1 MYQKGPAEF
10 WSPIQERMPTQ
21 SARDGN
27 DSLNPARQP
36 EIESGSDAVSGPRKS
51 WLSKVFLFIANGY
64 QEIWSAPGKKGQKL
78 SSPATL
84 FILLQVVIG
93 IPLLPYALLHWHPE
107 SELRF
112 ACFFGVALAASL
124 FKVRLPG
131 IEATMSANFL
141 FILVGILDLSYP
153 ETLLMGCFGGLVQ
166 SIWQAKP
173 RPRLIQILF
182 NFANLS
188 ISITAANLVFHSKS
202 ASHLGLG
209 WPLLL
214 VSASTTYFAAN
225 TMSVS
230 GIIALTQR
238 RNPLL
243 VWKEC
248 YLWSFPYYL
257 LGAMIAGGVS
267 LINRAFGWQFAILV
281 LPLVYW
287 MYRSYRIY
295 LDRLE
300 AEKKHTEEI
309 ADLHLRTIEALSL
322 AIEAKDHSTHDHL
335 KRVQTYAVQLGRDLG
350 LSDSELNAL
359 RAASMLH
366 DIGKLA
372 VPEQILSK
380 PGKLTPEEFDRMKIH
395 PIVGAEI
402 LDRVQFPYPVVPIVR
417 SHHEKW
423 DGTGYPHGLKGQAIP
438 IGARILSVVD
448 CFDALTSERPYRRAM
463 SADEAMKHLISEIET
478 SFDPRVVEAIEKR
491 YPELEQVVSRS
502 QSTKS
507 PFPSVANPNRSVP
520 SAGFAEVP
528 NASEVRTTSFLASIV
543 SARQEAQLLFE
554 LAQTL
559 GNSLSLRET
568 LSVVAV
574 RLKEMIPHD
583 LIVFYV
589 CDGEKLS
596 PRYVHGVDY
605 DLFRALEMP
614 IGQGI
619 SGWVAKHNKPII
631 NGDPMA
637 ESKHLGDPSRVTV
650 LRSTLSIPLQGREG
664 VAGVLT
670 VYMKEKQAFTKDHMR
685 MLLAASSKLGLS
697 VENSLQFEKA
707 QDSASTDFL
716 TGLPNAR
723 SICAHLDGELA
734 RSKRSGQHLAVL
746 LCDLNGFKTVND
758 NYGHLVGNKLL
769 EQIARNLRTVCRE
782 FDLVGRL
789 GGDEFILVL
798 PEFTTTTVKELLPR
812 VELAVEEAGKAICCK
827 KVVTVSVGAAFYPK
841 DGFTAE
847 ELLSEADRSMYEAK
861 ESHYRER
868 GAPPLTQIVVTSNG

>member
-1 MYQKGPAEF
+1 M
-10 WSPIQERMPTQ
+10 STQ
-21 SARDGN
+21 SVKENNG
-27 DSLNPARQP
+27 SLNPALPP
-36 EIESGSDAVSGPRKS
+36 EVMSVGSSLTDIRKS
-51 WLSKVFLFIANGY
+51 WLSSVFSPIADKY
-64 QEIWSAPGKKGQKL
+64 RETRATPAPKRQKQNL
-78 SSPATL
+78 SWPAAS
-84 FILLQVVIG
+84 FILLQVVVG
-93 IPLLPYALLHWHPE
+93 LPLLPYALLHWNPE
-107 SELRF
+107 NQLRF

-166 SIWQAKP
+166 SIWQSKP
-173 RPRLIQILF
+173 RPRLTQILF

-188 ISITAANLVFHSKS
+188 ISITAANLVFHSKA

-214 VSASTTYFAAN
+214 VSASTTYFAIN

-230 GIIALTQR
+230 GIIALTQK

-257 LGAMIAGGVS
+257 LGAMIAGGIS

-335 KRVQTYAVQLGRDLG
+335 RRVQTYAVQLGKDLG
-350 LSDSELNAL
+350 LTDAELNAL

-380 PGKLTPEEFDRMKIH
+380 PGRLTPEEFDRMKIH

-423 DGTGYPHGLKGQAIP
+423 DGSGYPYGLKREAIP

-463 SADEAMKHLISEIET
+463 SADDAMKHLVSEIDT
-478 SFDPRVVEAIEKR
+478 SFDPRVVAAIEKR
-491 YPELEQVVSRS
+491 YVELEQGVRRS
-502 QSTKS
+502 ETTKS
-507 PFPSVANPNRSVP
+507 PFPTVTNSNRSVAP
-520 SAGFAEVP
+520 SAGFADVP
-528 NASEVRTTSFLASIV
+528 NAAEVRATSFLASIV

-568 LSVVAV
+568 LSVVAI
-574 RLKEMIPHD
+574 RLKEMIPYD

-589 CDGEKLS
+589 CQDQKLV

-605 DLFRALEMP
+605 DLFRTLEMP

-619 SGWVAKHNKPII
+619 SGWVAQHKKPII

-637 ESKHLGDPSRVTV
+637 ESKHLGDPTRVSV
-650 LRSTLSIPLQGREG
+650 LRSTLSIPLQGRDG

-670 VYMKEKQAFTKDHMR
+670 LYLKEKQAFTKDHLR
-685 MLLAASSKLGLS
+685 MLMAASSKLGLS

-723 SICAHLDGELA
+723 SICAHLDSELA
-734 RSKRSGQHLAVL
+734 RSERSGQPLAVL

-758 NYGHLVGNKLL
+758 NFGHLVGNKLL
-769 EQIARNLRTVCRE
+769 EEIARNFRTVCRE
-782 FDLVGRL
+782 YDLVGRL
-789 GGDEFILVL
+789 GGDEFVLVL

-812 VELAVEEAGKAICCK
+812 IEVAVVEAGRIVCGK
-827 KVVTVSVGAAFYPK
+827 KVVTVSVGAAFYPQN
-841 DGFTAE
+841 GVTAE
-847 ELLSEADRSMYEAK
+847 ELLSEADHAMYEAK
-861 ESHYRER
+861 ESHYREK
-868 GAPPLTQIVVTSNG
+868 GVPAVPQLVVPSQE

>member
-1 MYQKGPAEF
+1 
-10 WSPIQERMPTQ
+10 MPTQ

-36 EIESGSDAVSGPRKS
+36 EMASGSDAVRGRSKS
-51 WLSKVFLFIANGY
+51 WISKFFLSIANRY

-166 SIWQAKP
+166 SIWQSKP

-188 ISITAANLVFHSKS
+188 ISITAANLVFHSKF
-202 ASHLGLG
+202 ASHLGLA

-214 VSASTTYFAAN
+214 VSASTTYFAIN

-248 YLWSFPYYL
+248 YLWSFPYHL

-335 KRVQTYAVQLGRDLG
+335 KRVQTYAVQLGKDLG
-350 LSDSELNAL
+350 LSEAELNAL

-423 DGTGYPHGLKGQAIP
+423 DGTGYPHGLKGQGIP

-574 RLKEMIPHD
+574 RLKEMVPHD
-583 LIVFYV
+583 LIVFFV
-589 CDGEKLS
+589 CDGEKLT

-614 IGQGI
+614 IGQGV

-631 NGDPMA
+631 NGDPMT

-670 VYMKEKQAFTKDHMR
+670 LYLKEKQAFTKDHMR

-723 SICAHLDGELA
+723 SICSHLDSELA

-812 VELAVEEAGKAICCK
+812 VELAVEEAGEAICCK
-827 KVVTVSVGAAFYPK
+827 KVVTASVGAAFYPK
-841 DGFTAE
+841 DGLTAE

-861 ESHYRER
+861 ENHYRER
-868 GAPPLTQIVVTSNG
+868 GAPSLPQIVVSSKG

>member
-1 MYQKGPAEF
+1 
-10 WSPIQERMPTQ
+10 MPTQ

-36 EIESGSDAVSGPRKS
+36 EMASGSDAVRGRSKS
-51 WLSKVFLFIANGY
+51 WISKFFLSIANRY

-166 SIWQAKP
+166 SIWQSKP

-188 ISITAANLVFHSKS
+188 ISITAANLVFHSKF
-202 ASHLGLG
+202 ASHLGLA

-214 VSASTTYFAAN
+214 VSASTTYFAIN

-248 YLWSFPYYL
+248 YLWSFPYHL

-335 KRVQTYAVQLGRDLG
+335 KRVQTYAVQLGKDLG
-350 LSDSELNAL
+350 LSEAELNAL

-423 DGTGYPHGLKGQAIP
+423 DGTGYPHGLKGQGIP

-574 RLKEMIPHD
+574 RLKEMVPHD
-583 LIVFYV
+583 LIVFFV
-589 CDGEKLS
+589 CDGEKLT

-605 DLFRALEMP
+605 DLFRTLEMP
-614 IGQGI
+614 IGQGV

-631 NGDPMA
+631 NGDPVT

-670 VYMKEKQAFTKDHMR
+670 LYLKEKQAFTKDHMR

-723 SICAHLDGELA
+723 SICSHLDSELA

-812 VELAVEEAGKAICCK
+812 VELAVEEAGEAICCK
-827 KVVTVSVGAAFYPK
+827 KVVTASVGAAFYPK
-841 DGFTAE
+841 DGLTAE

-861 ESHYRER
+861 ENHYRER
-868 GAPPLTQIVVTSNG
+868 GAPSLPQIVVSSKA

>member
-1 MYQKGPAEF
+1 M
-10 WSPIQERMPTQ
+10 STQ
-21 SARDGN
+21 SVKENNG
-27 DSLNPARQP
+27 SLNPALPP
-36 EIESGSDAVSGPRKS
+36 EVMSVGSTVTGIPKS
-51 WLSKVFLFIANGY
+51 WLSSAFSLIADKYRETRANP
-64 QEIWSAPGKKGQKL
+64 APKRQKQNL
-78 SSPATL
+78 SWPAAS

-93 IPLLPYALLHWHPE
+93 LPLLPYALLHWNPE
-107 SELRF
+107 NQLRF

-166 SIWQAKP
+166 SIWQSKP
-173 RPRLIQILF
+173 RPRLTQILF

-188 ISITAANLVFHSKS
+188 ISITAANLVFHSRA

-214 VSASTTYFAAN
+214 VSASTTYFAIN

-230 GIIALTQR
+230 GIIALTQK

-257 LGAMIAGGVS
+257 LGAMIAGGIS
-267 LINRAFGWQFAILV
+267 IINRAFGWQFAILV

-335 KRVQTYAVQLGRDLG
+335 RRVQAYAVQLGKDLG
-350 LSDSELNAL
+350 LTDAELNAL

-380 PGKLTPEEFDRMKIH
+380 PGRLTPEEFDRMKIH

-423 DGTGYPHGLKGQAIP
+423 DGSGYPYGLKREAIP

-463 SADEAMKHLISEIET
+463 SADEAMKHLVSEIDT
-478 SFDPRVVEAIEKR
+478 SFDPRVVAAIEKR
-491 YPELEQVVSRS
+491 YVELEEGVRRS
-502 QSTKS
+502 ETTKS
-507 PFPSVANPNRSVP
+507 PFPTVTNANRSVAP
-520 SAGFAEVP
+520 SAGFADVP
-528 NASEVRTTSFLASIV
+528 NAAEVRATSFLASIV

-568 LSVVAV
+568 LSVVAI
-574 RLKEMIPHD
+574 RLKEMIPYD

-589 CDGEKLS
+589 CQDQKLV

-605 DLFRALEMP
+605 DLFRSLDIP

-619 SGWVAKHNKPII
+619 SGWVAQNKKPII

-637 ESKHLGDPSRVTV
+637 ESKHLGDPTRVSV
-650 LRSTLSIPLQGREG
+650 LRSTLSIPLQGRDG

-670 VYMKEKQAFTKDHMR
+670 LYLKEKQAFTKDHLR
-685 MLLAASSKLGLS
+685 MLMAASSKLGLS

-723 SICAHLDGELA
+723 SICAHLDNELA
-734 RSKRSGQHLAVL
+734 RSERSGQPLAVL

-758 NYGHLVGNKLL
+758 NFGHLVGNKLL
-769 EQIARNLRTVCRE
+769 EEIARNFRTVCRE
-782 FDLVGRL
+782 YDLVGRL
-789 GGDEFILVL
+789 GGDEFVLVL
-798 PEFTTTTVKELLPR
+798 PEFTTTTIKELLPR
-812 VELAVEEAGKAICCK
+812 VELAVVEAGRIVCGK
-827 KVVTVSVGAAFYPK
+827 KVVTVSVGAAFYPQN
-841 DGFTAE
+841 GRTAE
-847 ELLSEADRSMYEAK
+847 ELLSEADRAMYEAK
-861 ESHYRER
+861 ESHYREK
-868 GAPPLTQIVVTSNG
+868 GVPAVPQLVVPSPE

>member
-1 MYQKGPAEF
+1 
-10 WSPIQERMPTQ
+10 MPTQ

-36 EIESGSDAVSGPRKS
+36 EMASGSDAVRGRSKS
-51 WLSKVFLFIANGY
+51 WISKFFLSIANRY

-166 SIWQAKP
+166 SIWQSKP

-188 ISITAANLVFHSKS
+188 ISITAANLVFHSKF
-202 ASHLGLG
+202 ASHLGLA

-214 VSASTTYFAAN
+214 VSASTTYFAIN

-248 YLWSFPYYL
+248 YLWSFPYHL

-335 KRVQTYAVQLGRDLG
+335 KRVQTYAVQLGKDLG
-350 LSDSELNAL
+350 LSEAELNAL

-423 DGTGYPHGLKGQAIP
+423 DGTGYPHGLKGQGIP

-574 RLKEMIPHD
+574 RLKEMVPHD
-583 LIVFYV
+583 LIVFFV
-589 CDGEKLS
+589 CDGEKLT

-605 DLFRALEMP
+605 DLFRTLEMP
-614 IGQGI
+614 IGQGV

-631 NGDPMA
+631 NGDPVT

-670 VYMKEKQAFTKDHMR
+670 LYLKEKQAFTKDHMR

-723 SICAHLDGELA
+723 SICSHLDSELA

-812 VELAVEEAGKAICCK
+812 VELAVEEAGEAICCK
-827 KVVTVSVGAAFYPK
+827 KVVTASVGAAFYPK
-841 DGFTAE
+841 DGLTAE

-861 ESHYRER
+861 ENHYRER
-868 GAPPLTQIVVTSNG
+868 GAPSLPQIVVSSKG

>member
-1 MYQKGPAEF
+1 MSTHSVKEN
-10 WSPIQERMPTQ
+10 T
-21 SARDGN
+21 
-27 DSLNPARQP
+27 DSLNPALSS
-36 EIESGSDAVSGPRKS
+36 EVLSGGSTVTGVPKS
-51 WLSKVFLFIANGY
+51 WLSSAFSIIANKY
-64 QEIWSAPGKKGQKL
+64 RETRA
-78 SSPATL
+78 SPAPKRQKQNL
-84 FILLQVVIG
+84 SWPAASFILLQVVVG
-93 IPLLPYALLHWHPE
+93 LPLLPYALLHWNPE
-107 SELRF
+107 NQLRF

-166 SIWQAKP
+166 SIWQSKP
-173 RPRLIQILF
+173 RPRLTQILF

-188 ISITAANLVFHSKS
+188 ISITAANLVFHSRA

-214 VSASTTYFAAN
+214 VSASTTYFAIN

-230 GIIALTQR
+230 GIIALTQK

-257 LGAMIAGGVS
+257 LGAMIAGGIS

-335 KRVQTYAVQLGRDLG
+335 RRVQTYAVQLGKDLG
-350 LSDSELNAL
+350 LTDAELNAL

-380 PGKLTPEEFDRMKIH
+380 PGRLTPEEFDRMKIH

-423 DGTGYPHGLKGQAIP
+423 DGSGYPYGLKREAIP

-463 SADEAMKHLISEIET
+463 SADEAMKHLVSEIDT
-478 SFDPRVVEAIEKR
+478 SFDPRVVAAIEKR
-491 YPELEQVVSRS
+491 YVELEQGVRRS
-502 QSTKS
+502 EVTKS
-507 PFPSVANPNRSVP
+507 PFPTVTNSNRSVAP
-520 SAGFAEVP
+520 SAGFADVP
-528 NASEVRTTSFLASIV
+528 NAAEVRATSFLASIV

-568 LSVVAV
+568 LSVVAI
-574 RLKEMIPHD
+574 RLKEMIPYD

-589 CDGEKLS
+589 CQDQKLV

-605 DLFRALEMP
+605 DLFRSLDIP

-619 SGWVAKHNKPII
+619 SGWVAQNKKPII

-637 ESKHLGDPSRVTV
+637 ESKHLGDPTRVSV
-650 LRSTLSIPLQGREG
+650 LRSTLSIPLQGRDG

-670 VYMKEKQAFTKDHMR
+670 LYLKEKQAFTKDHLR
-685 MLLAASSKLGLS
+685 MLMAASSKLGLS

-723 SICAHLDGELA
+723 SICAHLDTELA
-734 RSKRSGQHLAVL
+734 RSERSGQPLAVL

-758 NYGHLVGNKLL
+758 NFGHLVGNKLL
-769 EQIARNLRTVCRE
+769 EEIARNFRTVCRE
-782 FDLVGRL
+782 YDLVGRL
-789 GGDEFILVL
+789 GGDEFVLVL

-812 VELAVEEAGKAICCK
+812 IELAVVEAGRVVCGK
-827 KVVTVSVGAAFYPK
+827 KVVTVSVGAAFYPQN
-841 DGFTAE
+841 GVTAE
-847 ELLSEADRSMYEAK
+847 ELLSEADRGMYEAK
-861 ESHYRER
+861 ESHYREK
-868 GAPPLTQIVVTSNG
+868 GVPAVPQLVVPSPG

>member
-1 MYQKGPAEF
+1 
-10 WSPIQERMPTQ
+10 MPTEN
-21 SARDGN
+21 ANNGN
-27 DSLNPARQP
+27 DSLKPARQP
-36 EIESGSDAVSGPRKS
+36 EIANGGPAGGTSKS
-51 WLSKVFLFIANGY
+51 ARVRAFRFIANALR
-64 QEIWSAPGKKGQKL
+64 EIWSKPGKNGQRMGW
-78 SSPATL
+78 SATS
-84 FILLQVVIG
+84 FILLQVVVG
-93 IPLLPYALLHWHPE
+93 LPLLPYALLHWHTQ
-107 SELRF
+107 SDLRF

-166 SIWQAKP
+166 SIWQSKP
-173 RPRLIQILF
+173 RPRLIQLLF

-202 ASHLGLG
+202 AAQIGLA

-214 VSASTTYFAAN
+214 VAASTTYFAIN

-230 GIIALTQR
+230 GIIALAER

-267 LINRAFGWQFAILV
+267 LINRSFGWQFAILV

-287 MYRSYRIY
+287 MYRSYRVY

-335 KRVQTYAVQLGRDLG
+335 RRVQAYAVQLGKDLG
-350 LSDSELNAL
+350 LSDAELNAL

-402 LDRVQFPYPVVPIVR
+402 LDRVQFPYPVVPIVL

-423 DGTGYPHGLKGQAIP
+423 DGSGYPYGLKREAIP
-438 IGARILSVVD
+438 IGARILAVVD
-448 CFDALTSERPYRRAM
+448 CFDALTSERPYRRAI
-463 SADEAMKHLISEIET
+463 SADEAMNHLQSEMER
-478 SFDPRVVEAIEKR
+478 SFDPRVVAAIEKR
-491 YPELEQVVSRS
+491 YLELEQVVSRS
-502 QSTKS
+502 ESTKS
-507 PFPSVANPNRSVP
+507 PFPSVNQNRSVAP
-520 SAGFAEVP
+520 SAGFEEVP
-528 NASEVRTTSFLASIV
+528 NAAEVRATSFLASIV

-605 DLFRALEMP
+605 DLFRTLEMP

-619 SGWVAKHNKPII
+619 SGWVAQHQKPLI
-631 NGDPMA
+631 NGDPAA
-637 ESKHLGDPSRVTV
+637 ETKHLGDPSRVST
-650 LRSTLSIPLQGREG
+650 LRSTLAIPLQGREG

-670 VYMKEKQAFTKDHMR
+670 LYRKEKQAFAKDHLR

-723 SICAHLDGELA
+723 SICAHLDNELA
-734 RSKRSGQHLAVL
+734 RSHRSGTPLAVL
-746 LCDLNGFKTVND
+746 LCDLNGFKNVND
-758 NYGHLVGNKLL
+758 HYGHLVGNKLL
-769 EQIARNLRTVCRE
+769 EEIARNLRTVCRE
-782 FDLVGRL
+782 YDLVGRL
-789 GGDEFILVL
+789 GGDEFIVVL
-798 PEFTTTTVKELLPR
+798 PEFTTATVKELLPR
-812 VELAVEEAGKAICCK
+812 VQLAVADAGQTICGK
-827 KVVTVSVGAAFYPK
+827 KVVSASVGASYYPI
-841 DGFTAE
+841 DGTTAE
-847 ELLSEADRSMYEAK
+847 ELLSEADRMMYEAK
-861 ESHYRER
+861 ETHYRER
-868 GAPPLTQIVVTSNG
+868 GVVSLPQLLVTSEG